1 LSPPREALEPQV
13 GDLVEY
19 VGAPTA
25 PPMPPGIVVAIT
37 HEYVKWNAP
46 RAVVHWTDDELDACD
61 PFGYEFKDL
70 KILSKA
76 PHSCAT

>member
-1 LSPPREALEPQV
+1 MSTPREVLEPQV
-13 GDLVEY
+13 GDLVLWC
-19 VGAPTA
+19 GDTTA
-25 PPMPPGIVVAIT
+25 PLPAGIVIAIT
-37 HEYVKWNAP
+37 HEYAKWNNI

-76 PHSCAT
+76 PHPCAA

>member
-1 LSPPREALEPQV
+1 MSTPREALEPEV

-19 VGAPTA
+19 EGLPGERRH
-25 PPMPPGIVVAIT
+25 PPGIVIAIT
-37 HEYVKWNAP
+37 HEYAKWNDV
-46 RAVVHWTDDELDACD
+46 RAVVQWLDGDSSSGD

-76 PHSCAT
+76 PHSCAA

>member
-1 LSPPREALEPQV
+1 MSTPGEALEPEV

-19 VGAPTA
+19 EGLPGERRH
-25 PPMPPGIVVAIT
+25 PPGIVIAIT

-76 PHSCAT
+76 PHSCAV

>member
-1 LSPPREALEPQV
+1 M

-19 VGAPTA
+19 EGVPSAPRMA
-25 PPMPPGIVVAIT
+25 PGIVVAIT
-37 HEYVKWNAP
+37 HEYAKWNDV
-46 RAVVHWTDDELDACD
+46 RAVVQWTDGDRD

-76 PHSCAT
+76 PHPCAI

>member
-1 LSPPREALEPQV
+1 M

-19 VGAPTA
+19 VGAP
-25 PPMPPGIVVAIT
+25 PSRWPPGIVIAIT

-46 RAVVHWTDDELDACD
+46 RAVVHWTDDGLDARD
-61 PFGYEFKDL
+61 PFGYAFRDL

-76 PHSCAT
+76 PHPCAA

>member
-1 LSPPREALEPQV
+1 MSTPREVLEPQL

-19 VGAPTA
+19 VGAP
-25 PPMPPGIVVAIT
+25 PSRWPPGIVIAIT
-37 HEYVKWNAP
+37 HEYAKWNNI
-46 RAVVHWTDDELDACD
+46 RAVVQWADYGDRD

-76 PHSCAT
+76 PHPCAA

>member
-1 LSPPREALEPQV
+1 MSTPREVLEPQV

-19 VGAPTA
+19 EGLPGERRL
-25 PPMPPGIVVAIT
+25 PPGIVIAIT
-37 HEYVKWNAP
+37 HEYAKWNNI
-46 RAVVHWTDDELDACD
+46 RAVVQWADYGDRD

-76 PHSCAT
+76 ENSP